1 MLSVLVVELS
11 SSNTAFTRSLCF
23 PRGAW
28 RSKFK
33 SCERLNFTK
42 KRMKLFS
49 HSFSSFTI
57 SILWTDF
64 KLFFFPFEFC
74 FFLDKMVI
82 KLTDRSNWRSSR
94 PMHLFT
100 SNPKQKKN
108 GWAINHFS
116 DGISQTDKKKS
127 NKNAEKNYSS
137 KYCKRINFPND
148 ARINW
153 CG

>member
-1 MLSVLVVELS
+1 MAINWTWIKIWIFSFFEVEIWIL
-11 SSNTAFTRSLCF
+11 
-23 PRGAW
+23 GAKVFW
-28 RSKFK
+28 G
-33 SCERLNFTK
+33 LNYKIRFLPQFVI
-42 KRMKLFS
+42 LF
-49 HSFSSFTI
+49 
-57 SILWTDF
+57 
-64 KLFFFPFEFC
+64 LFGL
-74 FFLDKMVI
+74 LDKMVI

-100 SNPKQKKN
+100 SNQKQKKN

-127 NKNAEKNYSS
+127 NKNSEKNYSS